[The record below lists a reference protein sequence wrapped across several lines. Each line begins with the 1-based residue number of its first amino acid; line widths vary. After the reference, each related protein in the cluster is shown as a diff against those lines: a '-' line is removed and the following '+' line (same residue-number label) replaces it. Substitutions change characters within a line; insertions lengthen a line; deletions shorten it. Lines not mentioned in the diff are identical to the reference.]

1 MYYLNI
7 PEQHVNNSWGY
18 WEDSMNIFKGT
29 LEELVVALNNK
40 DWYIPVGNTSNCRK
54 GYKIYGIAVTSDDHI
69 IPVIYDGRFMTP

>member
-29 LEELVVALNNK
+29 LEELVVALNK
-40 DWYIPVGNTSNCRK
+40 VDWCIGAGDTSNQCTD
-54 GYKIYGIAVTSDDHI
+54 YKIYGIAITSDNHI
-69 IPVIYDGRFMTP
+69 IPVI